1 MTSDTKKWSAPKE
14 RVSRHNAEEALIA
27 AVIELVDTTPI
38 ADITIHQLAEV
49 AGVNFGYINRY
60 FESRLN
66 LFAAA
71 TDVLADLGIQGLT
84 STVAARTV
92 PQRGKSKDLAPID
105 LDATRQ
111 AVMPIGVK
119 RLQIVQFL
127 VMSGVPT
134 ERFVKK
140 SQEVMAASIQAITE
154 AGVEPELARAHTIHG
169 IALLWSAATLG
180 PVLGLSLQELNDA
193 YTALSDDVSANKKTS
208 R

>member
-1 MTSDTKKWSAPKE
+1 MSSDAKKWTAPKE
-14 RVSRHNAEEALIA
+14 RVSRHDAEEALIS
-27 AVIELVDTTPI
+27 AVIQLVDTTPI

-71 TDVLADLGIQGLT
+71 TDALADIGIRKLT
-84 STVAARTV
+84 NSVAANTV
-92 PQRGKSKDLAPID
+92 PQRGKSKDFSPID

-127 VMSGVPT
+127 VMSGIPA

-140 SQEVMAASIQAITE
+140 SQEVMEASIQAITK
-154 AGVEPELARAHTIHG
+154 AGLEPEIARAHTIHG

-193 YTALSDDVSANKKTS
+193 YSTLSADVQTNQKPGL
-208 R
+208 